1 MTDVLLELS
10 KNPFARKLVASVH
23 LPIPMPER
31 LVRPTGPRQQR
42 FLEGKSVLVSGAGEL
57 AETLGRILSRAGASS
72 QVDSAALA
80 QAFAPTAEAYG
91 RPIKLLFPQPAAAV
105 NDADKAHALVLDASQ
120 LSTPSDLKALYTF
133 FHTYLPRLERSGRA
147 VVLGRPVEDARN
159 PSEGAARAA
168 LEGFTRSLAKELGA
182 RGATANLI
190 YVTEGAEDRLAAAL
204 RFVLSS
210 ASAFVSAQPFH
221 ITARSAWNG
230 DDPWEL
236 PLANKVALVTGAAR
250 GIGEATARA
259 LAEAGAHVVGLDRPE
274 DDEPLS
280 LVMRDI
286 QGSALLCDVSDSN
299 APGYIATSLKS
310 EHGGVDVI
318 VHNAGVT
325 RDRTLGRMPES
336 AWDQVFG
343 INLEA
348 VLQITSTLID
358 QHALHDQGRIVSL
371 SSIAGIAGNVGQT
384 NYAAS
389 KAGVIGF
396 TRSLAQRVA
405 PRGITVNAV
414 APGFIETRMTRA
426 VPVMVREAGRRLS
439 ALGQGGLPEDVARA
453 VAFFAEPGAA
463 GITGQV
469 LRVCGG
475 ALLGA

>member
-1 MTDVLLELS
+1 MTDVLLALS
-10 KNPFARKLVASVH
+10 KNPFARRLVASAH

-31 LVRPTGPRQQR
+31 LTRPSGPRPQR

-57 AETLGRILSRAGASS
+57 AETLGRVLSRAGASS

-80 QAFAPTAEAYG
+80 QAFAPAAEAYG
-91 RPIKLLFPQPAAAV
+91 RPTKLLYPQPTAAGK
-105 NDADKAHALVLDASQ
+105 ADKAQALVLDASQ

-133 FHTYLPRLERSGRA
+133 FHEYLPRLDRSGRA
-147 VVLGRPVEDARN
+147 IVLGRPVEDARN
-159 PSEGAARAA
+159 PAEGAARAA

-190 YVTEGAEDRLAAAL
+190 YVAEGAEDRLAAVL
-204 RFVLSS
+204 RFVLSN

-221 ITARSAWNG
+221 VAARSAWNG

-286 QGSALLCDVSDSN
+286 QGSALLCDVSDSS

-310 EHGGVDVI
+310 EHGGVDVL

-348 VLQITSTLID
+348 VLAITSTLID
-358 QHALHDQGRIVSL
+358 RDALRDQARIVSL

-396 TRSLAQRVA
+396 TRTLAERLA

-453 VAFFAEPGAA
+453 IAFFAEPGAA
-463 GITGQV
+463 GVTGQV